1 LEFWKRETA
10 YLDMKWGEFVLKD
23 PELPRFVKRKKEY
36 LAKYDSVVIRYFMSR
51 GKAFKTYISMI
62 ILLFMV

>member
-1 LEFWKRETA
+1 
-10 YLDMKWGEFVLKD
+10 MKWGEFVLKD

-36 LAKYDSVVIRYFMSR
+36 LAKYNSVVIRYFMSR